1 MRQPRLNNLPA
12 NLTSFVGRNREVA
25 EVARL
30 LRAAPLVSLTGSGG
44 CGKSRL
50 AVEVGR
56 VLLKEF
62 HHGVWLVELAA
73 VSDSGAVPHAIAAAL
88 DVSEQPGVPM
98 LATLE
103 AALRSRALLLLL
115 DNCEHL
121 RNACGGAAAAL
132 LRECPGLRILVTSR
146 EPLGNPGEMIW
157 TVPSLSFPDARHLP
171 PLASLAQYG
180 AVRLFAERAASS
192 KPGFR
197 VVAANARTVAEIC
210 HRLDGIPLAIELAA
224 ARVRAL
230 TVEEIAAR
238 LDDRFRFLTTTAAM
252 VLPRHRTLRAAM
264 DWSYA
269 LLSEKE
275 RTLFRRC
282 AVFAGGWTLD
292 AAEDI
297 CSGSGLPRDEVVDV
311 QARLVDRSLV
321 VAETRGQDA
330 RYRLLETV
338 RHYGRER
345 LEESGEAECIRTR
358 HRDWCLA
365 LAERAEPE
373 LRGPEQRGWLERL
386 EREHDNLQ
394 AALESSW
401 SARGGAEPGL
411 RLAGALSWFWFM
423 RGSISEGRRW
433 LEESL
438 SAGHRASASVRAKA
452 LCGAGILAWRQDEYD
467 LARARLRQSFAL
479 SRRREDKRAMG
490 FAYHWLAHIAETEA
504 DWRKARSLFH
514 KSLALCRRV
523 RDTWGRASTLNCLGM
538 LENGEGNYD
547 RAAGLLEESLALF
560 RDVGDR
566 WSLYSPMS
574 GLGILCARKGE
585 DSRATALLEESLAM
599 TRQMGHKTGIAIAL
613 VRLGQV
619 VLRRGDHPRAEAL
632 YKESLALRRELGD
645 RVGIALCLMALAGVA
660 MTQRQQRRAARL
672 FGAAEALREA
682 VHACLP
688 AAYRADY
695 ERHLLELQGGLEET
709 ALTEAWVK
717 GRTMTV
723 DESVQYVL
731 ESERHNLGTTEA
743 PPSPVADAERMILT
757 GRQREIAELIA
768 HGLSNRAIAAR
779 LVIGERTAEGH
790 VQNILDKLGFSSR
803 AQIAAWAVRQ
813 EAAAGRQG

>member
-12 NLTSFVGRNREVA
+12 NLTSFVGRTREVA

-30 LRAAPLVSLTGSGG
+30 LRAAPLVSLTGTGG

-50 AVEVGR
+50 AIEVGR
-56 VLLKEF
+56 VLIKEF
-62 HHGVWLVELAA
+62 HHGVWVVELAA
-73 VSDSGAVPHAIAAAL
+73 LSDPAAVPHAIAAAL

-103 AALRSRALLLLL
+103 AALRTRALLLLL

-121 RNACGGAAAAL
+121 RSACGGAADAL
-132 LRECPGLRILVTSR
+132 LRECPGLRILATSR
-146 EPLGNPGEMIW
+146 EPLGNPGETVW
-157 TVPSLSFPDARHLP
+157 AVPSLSLPDPQHLP
-171 PLASLAQYG
+171 PLASLAQYE
-180 AVRLFAERAASS
+180 AVRLFAERAAASN
-192 KPGFR
+192 PGFR
-197 VVAANARTVAEIC
+197 VAEANARVVAEIC
-210 HRLDGIPLAIELAA
+210 DRLDGIPLAIELAA

-230 TVEEIAAR
+230 TVQEIAAR
-238 LDDRFRFLTTTAAM
+238 LDDRFRLLTTSAPM
-252 VLPRHRTLRAAM
+252 ILPRHRTLRAAM
-264 DWSYA
+264 DWSHA
-269 LLSEKE
+269 LLAEKE

-282 AVFAGGWTLD
+282 AVFAGGWTLE
-292 AAEDI
+292 AAEDV
-297 CSGSGLPRDEVVDV
+297 CSGRGLGRDEVVDV
-311 QARLVDRSLV
+311 QARLVDKSLV
-321 VAETRGQDA
+321 VAETRGQNA

-338 RHYGRER
+338 RHYSRER
-345 LEESGEAECIRTR
+345 LEESGEGGCIRTR

-373 LRGPEQRGWLERL
+373 LRGPEQRAWLERL
-386 EREHDNLQ
+386 EREHDNFQ
-394 AALESSW
+394 TALEW
-401 SARGGAEPGL
+401 SRIARDRAEPGL
-411 RLAGALSWFWFM
+411 RLAGALCWFWFM

-438 SAGHRASASVRAKA
+438 SAGHGASASVRAKA

-467 LARARLRQSFAL
+467 CARSLLRRSFAL

-514 KSLALCRRV
+514 NSLALCRRV
-523 RDTWGRASTLNCLGM
+523 RDAWGRASTLNCLGM
-538 LENGEGNYD
+538 LESSEGNYD

-560 RDVGDR
+560 REVGDR

-574 GLGILCARKGE
+574 GLGILCAMRGE

-619 VLRRGDHPRAEAL
+619 VLRRGDHLRAAAL
-632 YKESLALRRELGD
+632 YQESLALRQELGD
-645 RVGIALCLMALAGVA
+645 KVGIALCLMALAGVA
-660 MTQRQQRRAARL
+660 MAQGQQPRAARL

-695 ERHLLELQGGLEET
+695 ERHLLELQRGLDET

-731 ESERHNLGTTEA
+731 ESDKGNRGASGA
-743 PPSPVADAERMILT
+743 PPSPVADAARRMLT
-757 GRQREIAELIA
+757 GRQLEIAELIA

-813 EAAAGRQG
+813 QVAADRRG

>member
-1 MRQPRLNNLPA
+1 
-12 NLTSFVGRNREVA
+12 
-25 EVARL
+25 
-30 LRAAPLVSLTGSGG
+30 
-44 CGKSRL
+44 
-50 AVEVGR
+50 
-56 VLLKEF
+56 
-62 HHGVWLVELAA
+62 HHGVWVAELAA
-73 VSDSGAVPHAIAAAL
+73 LSDAAAVPHAIAATL
-88 DVSEQPGVPM
+88 DVSEQPGIPM
-98 LATLE
+98 LATL
-103 AALRSRALLLLL
+103 ATALRSRALLLLL

-121 RNACGGAAAAL
+121 RNACGGAADAL
-132 LRECPGLRILVTSR
+132 LRECPGLKILVTSR
-146 EPLGNPGEMIW
+146 EPLGNPGETIW
-157 TVPSLSFPDARHLP
+157 AIPSLSFPDPRHLP
-171 PLASLAQYG
+171 PLALLAQYE

-192 KPGFR
+192 RPGFR
-197 VVAANARTVAEIC
+197 VVEANARAVAEIC
-210 HRLDGIPLAIELAA
+210 QRLDGIPLAIELAA

-230 TVEEIAAR
+230 TAEEIAAR
-238 LDDRFRFLTTTAAM
+238 LDDRFRLLATSAAM
-252 VLPRHRTLRAAM
+252 ILPRHRTLRAAM
-264 DWSYA
+264 DWSFA

-275 RTLFRRC
+275 RMLFRRY
-282 AVFAGGWTLD
+282 AVFAGGWTLE

-297 CSGSGLPRDEVVDV
+297 CSGRGLVRHEVVDV
-311 QARLVDRSLV
+311 QSRLVDKSLV
-321 VAETRGQDA
+321 VAGTRGQDG

-338 RHYGRER
+338 RHYSRKR
-345 LEESGEAECIRTR
+345 LEESGEAEYIRTR

-373 LRGPEQRGWLERL
+373 LRGPEQRVWLERL
-386 EREHDNLQ
+386 ECEHDNLQ

-401 SARGGAEPGL
+401 GARGGAGPGL
-411 RLAGALSWFWFM
+411 RLAGALCWFWFM
-423 RGSISEGRRW
+423 RGSIGEGRRW
-433 LEESL
+433 LEKSL
-438 SAGHRASASVRAKA
+438 SANRRAASIRAKA

-467 LARARLRQSFAL
+467 RARSQLRQSFAL
-479 SRRREDKRAMG
+479 SRRRGDKRAMG

-523 RDTWGRASTLNCLGM
+523 RDAWGRASTLNCLGM
-538 LENGEGNYD
+538 LESGEGNYD

-560 RDVGDR
+560 REVGDR

-574 GLGILCARKGE
+574 GLGILCAMRGE

-619 VLRRGDHPRAEAL
+619 VLRRGDHLRAAAL
-632 YKESLALRRELGD
+632 YQESLALRRELGD
-645 RVGIALCLMALAGVA
+645 KVGIALCLMALAGVA
-660 MTQRQQRRAARL
+660 MARGQQPRAARL

-688 AAYRADY
+688 AAYRGDY
-695 ERHLLELQGGLEET
+695 ERHLLELQRGLDET

-731 ESERHNLGTTEA
+731 ESEKGSCGTTG
-743 PPSPVADAERMILT
+743 PPLPPVADAERRMLT
-757 GRQREIAELIA
+757 GRQLEIAELIA

-813 EAAAGRQG
+813 HVAAGLQG